1 MLSGWFEHRARRYL
15 ADLADQLGVA
25 GMAAMAAV
33 PALAAEVDQ
42 HAAAVRDILV
52 VGVEGSASVAAAV
65 LLASYA
71 RGLIEQVEQD
81 AGRAWSPA
89 VDAAGWAAAS
99 WLQLRLLAVCQLA
112 RGHRSGPLTDDQT
125 GLPSLA

>member
-1 MLSGWFEHRARRYL
+1 MTGL
-15 ADLADQLGVA
+15 AG
-25 GMAAMAAV
+25 MAAV
-33 PALAAEVDQ
+33 PALAAAVDQ

-52 VGVEGSASVAAAV
+52 LGVEGSASVAAAV

-71 RGLIEQVEQD
+71 RGLIEQVELD
-81 AGRAWSPA
+81 SGRAWSPA
-89 VDAAGWAAAS
+89 VDAAGWAMPS

-112 RGHRSGPLTDDQT
+112 RGHRSGPLTDDQA